1 MYRTKRVEKDFYL
14 QDAYA
19 AAKAVCGKILC
30 VRQENGSVLR
40 RRITE
45 TECYLG
51 EEDTACHAH
60 RGRTA
65 RTDVMYRQGGVAYVY
80 LCYGIH
86 NLLNIVTGP
95 EDSPQAVLV
104 RGVEGAPGPGRL
116 TKEMG
121 IDRTLNG
128 VSFVDSDKLWL
139 EDDGCTA
146 EFRETPRIGI
156 SYASEEDRKRLWR
169 FVVPSTD
176 F

>member
-1 MYRTKRVEKDFYL
+1 M
-14 QDAYA
+14 A

-30 VRQENGSVLR
+30 VRQADGSVLR

-60 RGRTA
+60 HGRTA

-95 EDSPQAVLV
+95 QDSPQAVLV
-104 RGVEGAPGPGRL
+104 RGVEGFSGPGRL

-128 VSFVDSDKLWL
+128 VPFTGSDAIWL
-139 EDDGCTA
+139 EDDGFEARLTA
-146 EFRETPRIGI
+146 TPRIGI
-156 SYASEEDRKRLWR
+156 AYASEEDRKKLWR
-169 FVVPSTD
+169 FLLVQE
-176 F
+176 